1 MPSAAS
7 RLVRIG
13 RAARSAAATTSRFA
27 QFVEAATLSTKA
39 VATKPHAILGS
50 DRAASVDLR
59 MNQSTVHAPPR
70 AMAPASLTLSHPEEQ
85 RQEGKVKFVVEEKDL
100 ESEAALWAL
109 YERWCKDFN
118 QKRDHDEMVHWFNTF
133 KETVLLVHRRNNANL
148 PYKLGINKF
157 ADGKLRKLCC
167 CHDPILKKIDE
178 EFGDKP
184 GEFILGDG
192 DKLLK
197 RVFADYKVVHGRLYV
212 HLPKGVDVETITT
225 NPEWVELEATTNP
238 PYRYP
243 TYI

>member
-118 QKRDHDEMVHWFNTF
+118 QKRDHD
-133 KETVLLVHRRNNANL
+133 
-148 PYKLGINKF
+148 
-157 ADGKLRKLCC
+157 
-167 CHDPILKKIDE
+167 PILKKIDE